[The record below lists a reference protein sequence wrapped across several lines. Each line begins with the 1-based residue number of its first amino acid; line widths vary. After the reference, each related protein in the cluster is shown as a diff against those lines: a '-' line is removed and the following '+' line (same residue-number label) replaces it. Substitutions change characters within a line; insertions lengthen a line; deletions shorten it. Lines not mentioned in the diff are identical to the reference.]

1 MSELSFPRLNV
12 GFREAARKQESVLA
26 PLERR
31 CLRWLAMRLPAWVSP
46 DHLTLLGFAALF
58 LAGISYWMAQWSP
71 LALLLVDLWLAV
83 NWFGDS
89 LDGTVARLR
98 NRQRPR
104 YGFYVD
110 HMVDSFGALF
120 LLGGLSLS
128 GYMSER
134 VAAALLV
141 SFFLLSINSYLATYT
156 VGTFHL
162 SFWKFSPT
170 EARILLA
177 VGNLVAFRKPTVTVF
192 ESQARF
198 FDIGGFVAVIAMMV
212 VLAAAVARNTAT
224 LYRAEK
230 L

>member
-1 MSELSFPRLNV
+1 
-12 GFREAARKQESVLA
+12 
-26 PLERR
+26 
-31 CLRWLAMRLPAWVSP
+31 
-46 DHLTLLGFAALF
+46 
-58 LAGISYWMAQWSP
+58 
-71 LALLLVDLWLAV
+71 
-83 NWFGDS
+83 
-89 LDGTVARLR
+89 
-98 NRQRPR
+98 
-104 YGFYVD
+104 
-110 HMVDSFGALF
+110 
-120 LLGGLSLS
+120 
-128 GYMSER
+128 MSER